1 MKRLLIKF
9 IKKVP
14 FLYNIAKSI
23 NKKIYPNK
31 FVEKKDDDNIYICYA
46 LDELEELEKV
56 QEHYKLIQTEQTEL
70 LIIIKNNKYN
80 LYMHELIENNPKINF
95 ISLSYIEKYHREI
108 SIKNLIFLDYRY
120 RENLGLIG
128 NPLIII
134 AREKNKKE

>member
-31 FVEKKDDDNIYICYA
+31 FIEEKDDENIYICYA

-120 RENLGLIG
+120 RENLGLIAK
-128 NPLIII
+128 LI
-134 AREKNKKE
+134 

>member
-1 MKRLLIKF
+1 MEKKMKRLLIKF

-120 RENLGLIG
+120 RENLGLIAK
-128 NPLIII
+128 LI
-134 AREKNKKE
+134 

>member
-95 ISLSYIEKYHREI
+95 ISLSYIEKYHKEI

-120 RENLGLIG
+120 RENLGLIAK
-128 NPLIII
+128 LI
-134 AREKNKKE
+134 

>member
-1 MKRLLIKF
+1 MEKKMKRLLIKF

-56 QEHYKLIQTEQTEL
+56 QEHYKLIQTEQTGF

-80 LYMHELIENNPKINF
+80 LYMHELIGNNPKINF

-120 RENLGLIG
+120 RENLGLIAK
-128 NPLIII
+128 LI
-134 AREKNKKE
+134 

>member
-95 ISLSYIEKYHREI
+95 ISLSYIETYHREI

-120 RENLGLIG
+120 RENLGLIAK
-128 NPLIII
+128 LI
-134 AREKNKKE
+134 

>member
-1 MKRLLIKF
+1 MEKKMKRLLIKF

-108 SIKNLIFLDYRY
+108 SIKNLIFLDYRH
-120 RENLGLIG
+120 RENLGLIAK
-128 NPLIII
+128 LI
-134 AREKNKKE
+134 

>member
-1 MKRLLIKF
+1 M
-9 IKKVP
+9 
-14 FLYNIAKSI
+14 
-23 NKKIYPNK
+23 
-31 FVEKKDDDNIYICYA
+31 
-46 LDELEELEKV
+46 DELEELEKV

-120 RENLGLIG
+120 RENLGLIAK
-128 NPLIII
+128 LI
-134 AREKNKKE
+134 

>member
-120 RENLGLIG
+120 RENLGLIAK
-128 NPLIII
+128 LI
-134 AREKNKKE
+134 

>member
-80 LYMHELIENNPKINF
+80 LYMHELIENNPK
-95 ISLSYIEKYHREI
+95 SLE
-108 SIKNLIFLDYRY
+108 
-120 RENLGLIG
+120 
-128 NPLIII
+128 
-134 AREKNKKE
+134 